1 MDDIIQ
7 QQTPVTINILK
18 EQALIQKQIVEKGRV
33 HIEKKVH
40 YNEETIHIPVISEEI
55 QIKKIPVNQYV
66 EIMPQ
71 VRYEGNAIIIPV
83 VKEIIVVEK
92 KLLLV
97 EEVYVTKLSNTT
109 TEEKNVIP
117 REEEIIVERLNADK

>member
-40 YNEETIHIPVISEEI
+40 YNEETIHIPVISEE
-55 QIKKIPVNQYV
+55 
-66 EIMPQ
+66 
-71 VRYEGNAIIIPV
+71 
-83 VKEIIVVEK
+83 
-92 KLLLV
+92 
-97 EEVYVTKLSNTT
+97 VYVTKLSNTT
-109 TEEKNVIP
+109 TEEKNVIL